1 MAGASGWN
9 LNLEPGLPSF
19 LRSRCRCSWPF
30 PFKTSAIPPPKFKIR
45 LECKHAAAL
54 QGEIM
59 IGEPILVMLIEDNID
74 HAELVIR
81 TMEEHRIT
89 NKVRHFLDG
98 QSALDYLFRRA
109 EYSESAE
116 SPRPH
121 VILLDLRLPR
131 VDGIDVLR
139 AIKEDE
145 GLKSIPV
152 VVLTTSEAEKDVA
165 KAYYN
170 HANSYLV
177 KPVGFEEFKR
187 LMDDLG
193 FYWLG
198 WNTNPDARE

>member
-1 MAGASGWN
+1 
-9 LNLEPGLPSF
+9 
-19 LRSRCRCSWPF
+19 
-30 PFKTSAIPPPKFKIR
+30 
-45 LECKHAAAL
+45 
-54 QGEIM
+54 M
-59 IGEPILVMLIEDNID
+59 IGEPILVMLVEDNVD

-98 QSALDYLFRRA
+98 QSALDYLFYRG
-109 EYSESAE
+109 EYSDPHNN
-116 SPRPH
+116 PRPH

-131 VDGIDVLR
+131 VDGIDVLK

-145 GLKSIPV
+145 NLKTIPV

-165 KAYYN
+165 RAYYN

-177 KPVGFEEFKR
+177 KPVGFEEFKK

-198 WNTNPDARE
+198 WNTNPENKE

>member
-1 MAGASGWN
+1 
-9 LNLEPGLPSF
+9 
-19 LRSRCRCSWPF
+19 
-30 PFKTSAIPPPKFKIR
+30 
-45 LECKHAAAL
+45 
-54 QGEIM
+54 M

-74 HAELVIR
+74 HAELVMR
-81 TMEEHRIT
+81 TLEEHRIA

-98 QSALDYLFRRA
+98 QSALDYLFRRGEFAGADPA
-109 EYSESAE
+109 ETQ
-116 SPRPH
+116 RPH

-131 VDGIDVLR
+131 VDGIDVLKN
-139 AIKEDE
+139 IKEDPN
-145 GLKSIPV
+145 LKSIPV

-177 KPVGFEEFKR
+177 KPVGFEDFKQ

-198 WNTNPDARE
+198 WNINPRVPD